1 MASGPFDTSTGRAQS
16 LPSQTP
22 QRLMRLTSRVLTAVA
37 FLAFL
42 AYWRQTGGW

>member
-1 MASGPFDTSTGRAQS
+1 MTSEPFDSADTRADS

-22 QRLMRLTSRVLTAVA
+22 QRLMRLTSRVLTAAA